1 MTIPPICLDCHGS
14 ILGQVVVVVFGDNA
28 SGTRGHG
35 YAHPA
40 GAPECVPVAS
50 SGRGKRR
57 RWAAESLN
65 SADRGRSRPGTGG
78 QDVVDAG

>member
-40 GAPECVPVAS
+40 GASECLPVAS
-50 SGRGKRR
+50 SVRGKRR
-57 RWAAESLN
+57 RWTAESLN
-65 SADRGRSRPGTGG
+65 SASDGASRPAPGG
-78 QDVVDAG
+78 REGRDID